1 MDIGPPKYKEGD
13 YVRIRFGSGHCK
25 AMINKVKRNKGWDKM
40 IKENT
45 IAGQSSGYWVQRN
58 PNGWHYQVAKHYG
71 TGTGPFPDFTNS
83 HWSRNLKLEIIES
96 EVISVEDMPAKEK
109 LQYLYEGMLP
119 NTFNVLKALI

>member
-25 AMINKVKRNKGWDKM
+25 AIINKVKRNKGWDKM
-40 IKENT
+40 IKE
-45 IAGQSSGYWVQRN
+45 GPPSHSYWIKQN

-71 TGTGPFPDFTNS
+71 TGTGPLPNLTNA

-96 EVISVEDMPAKEK
+96 EVISVEDMPPKAK

-119 NTFNVLKALI
+119 DTFNLLKALI

>member
-25 AMINKVKRNKGWDKM
+25 AMINGVKRNKGWDKM
-40 IKENT
+40 VRESHAHN
-45 IAGQSSGYWVQRN
+45 SYWVKQN

-71 TGTGPFPDFTNS
+71 TGTQPLPDLTNA

-96 EVISVEDMPAKEK
+96 EVISVEDMPAKAK

>member
-25 AMINKVKRNKGWDKM
+25 AMINNVKRNKSTDAAMRDGSMSPWWLK
-40 IKENT
+40 
-45 IAGQSSGYWVQRN
+45 QN
-58 PNGWHYQVAKHYG
+58 PNGWYYQVAKHYG
-71 TGTGPFPDFTNS
+71 TGTQPLPDFTNA
-83 HWSRNLKLEIIES
+83 HWSRNLKLEIS
-96 EVISVEDMPAKEK
+96 EGEIISVEDMPAKAK

>member
-25 AMINKVKRNKGWDKM
+25 AMINNVKRNKGWDNMVKESNVFQTSYW
-40 IKENT
+40 IK
-45 IAGQSSGYWVQRN
+45 QN

-83 HWSRNLKLEIIES
+83 HWSRNLRLEIIES

>member
-25 AMINKVKRNKGWDKM
+25 AMINNVKRNKSTDAAMRDGFMSPSWLK
-40 IKENT
+40 
-45 IAGQSSGYWVQRN
+45 QN
-58 PNGWHYQVAKHYG
+58 PNGWYYQVAKHYG
-71 TGTGPFPDFTNS
+71 TGTQPLPDFTNA
-83 HWSRNLKLEIIES
+83 HWSRNLKLEISEG
-96 EVISVEDMPAKEK
+96 EVISIEDMPVKAK

>member
-13 YVRIRFGSGHCK
+13 YVRIHFGSGHCK
-25 AMINKVKRNKGWDKM
+25 AMINNVKRNKRTDAAMRDGSMSPWWLK
-40 IKENT
+40 
-45 IAGQSSGYWVQRN
+45 QN

-71 TGTGPFPDFTNS
+71 TGTQPLPDLTNA
-83 HWSRNLKLEIIES
+83 HWSRNLRLEIIES
-96 EVISVEDMPAKEK
+96 EVISVEDMPVKEK

>member
-40 IKENT
+40 VKESNVFQTSYWIK
-45 IAGQSSGYWVQRN
+45 QN

-96 EVISVEDMPAKEK
+96 EVMSVEDMPVKEK

>member
-25 AMINKVKRNKGWDKM
+25 AMINNVKRNKGWDKM
-40 IKENT
+40 VKESNVFQTSYWIK
-45 IAGQSSGYWVQRN
+45 QN

-96 EVISVEDMPAKEK
+96 EVMSVEDMPAKEK

-119 NTFNVLKALI
+119 NTFNILKALI